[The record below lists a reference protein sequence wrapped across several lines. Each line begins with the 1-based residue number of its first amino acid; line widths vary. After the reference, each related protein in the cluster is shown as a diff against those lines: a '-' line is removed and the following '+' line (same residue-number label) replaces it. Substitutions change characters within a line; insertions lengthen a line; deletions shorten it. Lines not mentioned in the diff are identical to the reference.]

1 MTNAIHAD
9 EKQSRE
15 GLLLGLDRGRAAC
28 PLDCLRKRG
37 SGFYRFRGFSG
48 GGAAHKNIEA
58 PQSMDGAM
66 LESTFQVTSPHLSS
80 MPMKS
85 FYLTGTMLSAI
96 VGEKTGGNAMF
107 GKFQDSLLF
116 VVLAYAIFRIGWGE
130 GFTTMNIF
138 ILLGSLVA
146 ILSMVLRRSGYLETV
161 EKKKKEAEEKK
172 KNV

>member
-1 MTNAIHAD
+1 
-9 EKQSRE
+9 
-15 GLLLGLDRGRAAC
+15 
-28 PLDCLRKRG
+28 
-37 SGFYRFRGFSG
+37 
-48 GGAAHKNIEA
+48 
-58 PQSMDGAM
+58 
-66 LESTFQVTSPHLSS
+66 
-80 MPMKS
+80 MKS

-130 GFTTMNIF
+130 GFTTMNTF

>member
-15 GLLLGLDRGRAAC
+15 GLLFWLDRGRAAC

-66 LESTFQVTSPHLSS
+66 PERLSISGFPFWTFQTLP
-80 MPMKS
+80 
-85 FYLTGTMLSAI
+85 T
-96 VGEKTGGNAMF
+96 
-107 GKFQDSLLF
+107 
-116 VVLAYAIFRIGWGE
+116 
-130 GFTTMNIF
+130 
-138 ILLGSLVA
+138 
-146 ILSMVLRRSGYLETV
+146 
-161 EKKKKEAEEKK
+161 
-172 KNV
+172 

>member
-15 GLLLGLDRGRAAC
+15 GLLFGLDRGRAAC

-66 LESTFQVTSPHLSS
+66 LKSTFQVTSHQSLAP
-80 MPMKS
+80 
-85 FYLTGTMLSAI
+85 
-96 VGEKTGGNAMF
+96 
-107 GKFQDSLLF
+107 SLLHAHEKF
-116 VVLAYAIFRIGWGE
+116 LLDGDHAFRYC
-130 GFTTMNIF
+130 
-138 ILLGSLVA
+138 
-146 ILSMVLRRSGYLETV
+146 RRKDGRERDV
-161 EKKKKEAEEKK
+161 W
-172 KNV
+172 